1 MPRLLKE
8 KSFKYSKYLQGA
20 ELVGSEGFPKI
31 KPTQS
36 IPEDVISFNEW
47 MANGHPE
54 KHWVDHFVDDYRFN
68 CVYRNCDRYLERY
81 RKAKGVI
88 GTDFSA
94 YRNMPAYRRKD
105 SVGKNRELDFYLQR
119 NGIDV
124 IPVVSYAY
132 PRDFEWCLDGLP
144 PNSSVAISTNGSMQ
158 NFVSHEMFIGGAI
171 EVQKRLHPSH
181 LIIAGGPVPEL
192 DALFDN
198 IVYYP
203 NFSQRLS
210 MRRRKNG

>member
-8 KSFKYSKYLQGA
+8 KSFKYSKYLEGA

-31 KPTQS
+31 SPTQS

-54 KHWVDHFVDDYRFN
+54 KYWVDHFVDDYRFN
-68 CVYRNCDRYLERY
+68 CVYSNCDRYLERY

-105 SVGKNRELDFYLQR
+105 SVGKNRELDFYLQQ

-144 PNSSVAISTNGSMQ
+144 PNSSIAMSTNGSMQ
-158 NFVSHEMFIGGAI
+158 NFVSHEMFIEGAI

-198 IVYYP
+198 IVYYL

>member
-8 KSFKYSKYLQGA
+8 KSFKYSKYLEGA

-31 KPTQS
+31 SPTQS

-54 KHWVDHFVDDYRFN
+54 KYWVDHFVDDYRFN
-68 CVYRNCDRYLERY
+68 CVYSNCDRYLERY

-105 SVGKNRELDFYLQR
+105 SVGKNRELDFYLQQ

-144 PNSSVAISTNGSMQ
+144 SNSSVAISTNGSMQ
-158 NFVSHEMFIGGAI
+158 NFVSHEMFIEGAI

-192 DALFDN
+192 DALFGN

-210 MRRRKNG
+210 VGRRKNG

>member
-1 MPRLLKE
+1 MPRFIKE
-8 KSFKYSKYLQGA
+8 ESFKYSKYLKGA
-20 ELVGSEGFPKI
+20 ELVGPEGFPRI
-31 KPTQS
+31 QPTQS
-36 IPEDVISFNEW
+36 IPQNVISFNEW
-47 MANGHPE
+47 RDKRYPE
-54 KHWVDHFVDDYRFN
+54 GYWVDHFIDDYRFN
-68 CVYRNCDRYLERY
+68 CVYSNCGRYLDHY
-81 RKAKGVI
+81 RKADGVI

-94 YRNMPAYRRKD
+94 YRDMPAYRRKE
-105 SVGKNRELDFYLQR
+105 SVGKNREIDYFLQQ

-144 PNSSVAISTNGSMQ
+144 PNSSIAISTNGSMQ
-158 NFVSHEMFIGGAI
+158 NFVSHEMFIEGAI
-171 EVQKRLHPSH
+171 EVQKRLNPSH